1 MALVFIVFVLLL
13 ILGVPVA
20 FATGIAGTLYFLQ
33 NTQIPMMQI
42 AQLALTQVQN
52 VNLLAVPLFIFA
64 GNLMNSCGITSR
76 LLGLADILTGHMK
89 GGMAQTSVVMST
101 LMGGVSGSST
111 ADAAMESR
119 VLGPTMLKSGYP
131 RGYAAAVIGYTSL
144 ITSTIPPGVNLVVY
158 GTSGNVSIG
167 RLFMGGLMVGIY
179 MMITLMIVVSVT
191 SNKRGFK
198 PSRERRATAK
208 EVFNNVRSSF
218 WALLFPI
225 ILLVGIRLGLFT
237 ASEVGAF
244 ACVYAMI
251 IGFFVYRELTW
262 KTFKETVKNSAID
275 VGGIMLIMAMT
286 GIFGYGI
293 NVDKVPQA
301 VTSVMLSISSNPTIV
316 MLMILALL
324 FLLGMFMDGGVIVLL
339 LTPILLPVAR
349 SVGMDPVFFGLIM
362 CTICCMGILTPPV
375 GIAMYI
381 VCGVLDVPMKEWIK
395 ESIPFLVAISILL
408 VIMVLFPQLVTFLPN
423 LVYN

>member
-1 MALVFIVFVLLL
+1 
-13 ILGVPVA
+13 
-20 FATGIAGTLYFLQ
+20 
-33 NTQIPMMQI
+33 
-42 AQLALTQVQN
+42 
-52 VNLLAVPLFIFA
+52 
-64 GNLMNSCGITSR
+64 
-76 LLGLADILTGHMK
+76 
-89 GGMAQTSVVMST
+89 
-101 LMGGVSGSST
+101 
-111 ADAAMESR
+111 
-119 VLGPTMLKSGYP
+119 
-131 RGYAAAVIGYTSL
+131 
-144 ITSTIPPGVNLVVY
+144 
-158 GTSGNVSIG
+158 
-167 RLFMGGLMVGIY
+167 
-179 MMITLMIVVSVT
+179 
-191 SNKRGFK
+191 
-198 PSRERRATAK
+198 
-208 EVFNNVRSSF
+208 
-218 WALLFPI
+218 
-225 ILLVGIRLGLFT
+225 
-237 ASEVGAF
+237 
-244 ACVYAMI
+244 MI